1 MHISLTSMFMLESV
15 LVAAGGIVLFNF
27 GFSGWAGALI
37 AVSWGLAV
45 VWPVYYIVKMVI
57 ASQEQQHRDNIQEII
72 QRAKTQETPDD
83 R

>member
-27 GFSGWAGALI
+27 GFSGWAAALI
-37 AVSWGLAV
+37 GVSWGLAI

-57 ASQEQQHRDNIQEII
+57 ASQEQQHRDKIQEII
-72 QRAKTQETPDD
+72 QRAKPQETPDD